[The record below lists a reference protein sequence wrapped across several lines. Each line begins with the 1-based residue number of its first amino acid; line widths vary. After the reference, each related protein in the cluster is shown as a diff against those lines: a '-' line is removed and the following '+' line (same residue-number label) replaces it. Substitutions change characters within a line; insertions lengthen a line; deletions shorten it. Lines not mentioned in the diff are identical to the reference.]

1 MKAGRLLNTRVYSAE
16 YFGQKNHY
24 DQKQKLGM
32 YKAAHVCVRDGY
44 SGMIAEFAAMPI
56 KNINNGTKKNY

>member
-1 MKAGRLLNTRVYSAE
+1 
-16 YFGQKNHY
+16 
-24 DQKQKLGM
+24 M

-56 KNINNGTKKNY
+56 KNINNGTKKITNNDTKNS